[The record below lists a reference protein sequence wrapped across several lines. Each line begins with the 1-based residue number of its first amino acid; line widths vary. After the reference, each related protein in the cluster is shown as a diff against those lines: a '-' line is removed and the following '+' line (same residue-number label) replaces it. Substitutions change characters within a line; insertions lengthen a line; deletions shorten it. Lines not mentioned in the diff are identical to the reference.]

1 MFQTI
6 LIEGLIYALV
16 ALGVFITF
24 RLLDFADLT
33 VDGTFPLGGAV
44 MAVCVLNNTPPAL
57 AFLLAF
63 LAGCAGGVITAVIHN
78 CLKVPGLLAG
88 ILTMTMLYSVNLRI
102 MGGRSNVS
110 YHGSGTFFNVLKL
123 DGFAAVS
130 GDLAVLLFLVLLVVC
145 IKFACDLFFRTDFGL
160 TLGALGGNPQLIIS
174 QGINPAY
181 LKTAGV
187 ALSNGLV
194 GLAGA
199 LASLY
204 NGFADVSSG
213 NGIVVA
219 GLASVMLG
227 EFLLSTNKIM
237 LLTLRAILGSCLY
250 RALMFAARAH
260 GYKIGMKPNDFRLLT
275 GLLIIVCLI
284 ASKYRGAFWQDL
296 FGKKSKAAPSAHS
309 KQGGPL
315 AHT

>member
-16 ALGVFITF
+16 TLGVFITF
-24 RLLDFADLT
+24 RVLDFADLT

-44 MAVCVLNNTPPAL
+44 MAVCVVSGVPPAA

-63 LAGCAGGVITAVIHN
+63 LAGCAGGVITALIHN

-88 ILTMTMLYSVNLRI
+88 ILTMTMLYSINLRI
-102 MGGRSNVS
+102 MGGRSNIS
-110 YHGSGTFFNVLKL
+110 FHNAGTFFSALKTGNV
-123 DGFAAVS
+123 FSASIS
-130 GDLAVLLFLVLLVVC
+130 GDLAVLLFLAALIVC

-194 GLAGA
+194 GLGGA

-227 EFLLSTNKIM
+227 EFLISTNKIM

-284 ASKYRGAFWQDL
+284 VSKYRGAFWQDL
-296 FGKKSKAAPSAHS
+296 FGKKRRTLKPA
-309 KQGGPL
+309 K
-315 AHT
+315 